1 MRRNIRIENKK
12 IRKNE
17 NTEAKGIFSKL
28 ILIALCFILYR
39 KFSTVEPRWNFPNL
53 SISKKTYSPNKYY

>member
-39 KFSTVEPRWNFPNL
+39 KFSTVEPR
-53 SISKKTYSPNKYY
+53 